1 MKIEF
6 TREEVEQII
15 LNYANKATL
24 GQGFNTVSGASY
36 RDLPPSVIVE
46 KKEVKH
52 DGE

>member
-15 LNYANKATL
+15 LNYANNCIL
-24 GQGFNTVSGASY
+24 GEGFNSVSGSSY
-36 RDLPPSVIVE
+36 RDIPSSVIVE
-46 KKEVKH
+46 TKEVKH